1 MGEKKLGSKTKKR
14 NLRPGADSV
23 EDQEAGTRSSSVR
36 QKEGCRLLNSLKNQG
51 MRKFQ
56 VSRD

>member
-1 MGEKKLGSKTKKR
+1 MGSKTKKR

-36 QKEGCRLLNSLKNQG
+36 QKEGCHLLNSLKNQG